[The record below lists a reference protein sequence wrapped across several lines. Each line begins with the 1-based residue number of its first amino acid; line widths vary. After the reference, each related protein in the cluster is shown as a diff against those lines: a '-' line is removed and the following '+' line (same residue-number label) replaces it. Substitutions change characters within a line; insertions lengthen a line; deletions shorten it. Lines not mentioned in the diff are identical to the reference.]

1 MLHLQNLKSLT
12 TILQYATLTQSDFV
26 KLVEN
31 DFRGSHLHNLKSLST
46 ISLYTTLAQP
56 IIHYI
61 RIAWFLSSTLAQPEI
76 LIFIIK
82 THISCY
88 YTRTTWF
95 SLDLQKMFSVANQS
109 CCVCVCFLTYTY
121 FVLIYV

>member
-61 RIAWFLSSTLAQPEI
+61 RIA
-76 LIFIIK
+76 
-82 THISCY
+82 
-88 YTRTTWF
+88 
-95 SLDLQKMFSVANQS
+95 
-109 CCVCVCFLTYTY
+109 
-121 FVLIYV
+121 